1 MRRTSWNKDE
11 GGQAVVLIAI
21 TFLALIMAVGL
32 AIDAGQLYVARRTM
46 QEAADAAAYA
56 GAVVRYQGGS
66 VVQARSA
73 AMDDATRNGY
83 TCQLISCGALS
94 DTPNG
99 FSVVVEAP
107 PGTGS
112 TFEGNDQYVRVI
124 ISGAVRTAL
133 VPAQSVLS
141 TISVRGTAGSGPLN
155 NGYAIMALDRGNV
168 QKSFYADNNADI
180 HLTGGGILVNSTN
193 SRAAWSDQCNSARF
207 NIEAPFGTDVA
218 GTGYGCFPST
228 GDGLANNRPKQ
239 ADPLSGTAKPNIGVL
254 TTYNTTGTGNP
265 RTIDPGFYTVE
276 LGGAGTNTIYLN
288 PGIYVLTRGINTSGN
303 ADLISNA
310 GGVFIY
316 NTYPTYPA
324 TFRPGI
330 DECGEINLSGNS
342 VTTLSA
348 MSSSYVLTLD
358 PNGPNVYPDAQEWNY
373 VNFLVYQDPACTN
386 VMEIGGNGIFAGTGT
401 IYVPTGSFVFD
412 GNNAT
417 LTGSQLVANTVN
429 IQSGNI
435 TINFDGGNTAQPNL
449 PRLSE

>member
-1 MRRTSWNKDE
+1 
-11 GGQAVVLIAI
+11 
-21 TFLALIMAVGL
+21 
-32 AIDAGQLYVARRTM
+32 
-46 QEAADAAAYA
+46 
-56 GAVVRYQGGS
+56 
-66 VVQARSA
+66 
-73 AMDDATRNGY
+73 
-83 TCQLISCGALS
+83 
-94 DTPNG
+94 
-99 FSVVVEAP
+99 
-107 PGTGS
+107 
-112 TFEGNDQYVRVI
+112 
-124 ISGAVRTAL
+124 
-133 VPAQSVLS
+133 
-141 TISVRGTAGSGPLN
+141 
-155 NGYAIMALDRGNV
+155 
-168 QKSFYADNNADI
+168 
-180 HLTGGGILVNSTN
+180 
-193 SRAAWSDQCNSARF
+193 
-207 NIEAPFGTDVA
+207 
-218 GTGYGCFPST
+218 
-228 GDGLANNRPKQ
+228 
-239 ADPLSGTAKPNIGVL
+239 
-254 TTYNTTGTGNP
+254 
-265 RTIDPGFYTVE
+265 
-276 LGGAGTNTIYLN
+276 
-288 PGIYVLTRGINTSGN
+288 
-303 ADLISNA
+303 
-310 GGVFIY
+310 VFIY